1 MGMIPPVAIGRVVV
15 GEEPDDEDIAI
26 LAASGFRSIVCLT
39 RDPSSSA
46 TGADIPDATEDRERA
61 AAEAAGLAFLRL
73 PSPGAV
79 TPQMVRAFR
88 EMVRVLPRPLYLH
101 CGFGRDAAALALV
114 AEAEQVPDPTVVI
127 DTLAARGIPLPPR
140 LVADVA
146 TLRAETAGA
155 ERERR
160 AVPAVP
166 ASGFSRTPKTR
177 PWGGEFSAARAPHA
191 SQRLAFSAF
200 TR

>member
-1 MGMIPPVAIGRVVV
+1 MGMIPPVAIGRVFV

-39 RDPSSSA
+39 RDPSAFA
-46 TGADIPDATEDRERA
+46 TGASVRDATEDRERA

-146 TLRAETAGA
+146 RLRAETAWA
-155 ERERR
+155 ERR

-166 ASGFSRTPKTR
+166 ASGFARAPKIR

-191 SQRLAFSAF
+191 SQRLAFGGF